1 MTQEA
6 LYKAIRDMGL
16 SIRID
21 NGEYRIADRGRQA
34 ETESGA
40 YYTNDRDDAL
50 ATARCMVS
58 W

>member
-6 LYKAIRDMGL
+6 LFKAIRDMGL
-16 SIRID
+16 SITID
-21 NGEYRIADRGRQA
+21 DGEYRIAYRGRVA
-34 ETESGA
+34 DTESSA
-40 YYTNDRDDAL
+40 YYTGDRDDAL